1 MISCLCLW
9 QFSFVHQEVVRP
21 PTWSELLC
29 NLHTMGIFSTMYSW
43 LLGRA
48 AGSLEVLPGAEFRA
62 AWVEGGKVSVLHLN
76 RLPLARFALRP
87 VAHYG
92 RSGPLRASVIVP

>member
-1 MISCLCLW
+1 MPMPL
-9 QFSFVHQEVVRP
+9 VNQEVVRP

-62 AWVEGGKVSVLHLN
+62 AWVEGGKVGAV
-76 RLPLARFALRP
+76 ACFGDRP
-87 VAHYG
+87 VNVTVKRLWLGLSAWQKCKVSDLPHT
-92 RSGPLRASVIVP
+92 LFFA